1 MTGPRGGLDWHVTPT
16 LTLALT
22 DPPCVTGLEWTWTG
36 RCNDLA
42 SQLQKKQQVVLSLT
56 DAATSLQHEVAQL
69 KQWVKLTD

>member
-1 MTGPRGGLDWHVTPT
+1 M
-16 LTLALT
+16 
-22 DPPCVTGLEWTWTG
+22 TGLEWTWTG